1 MRMSV
6 ARTGALL
13 LTVLLLTGC
22 SSVTTRGGPTW
33 DAGTV
38 GVSGTEAGVGGHAE
52 LLGFRGPASK
62 GFGLGPALGLAGY
75 SSSGDADPI
84 AFTTIEGRWR
94 GEFGAEDGR
103 GATWELGS
111 GIGGAW
117 TPTLNR
123 AVVPLQAGVG
133 WQLRAGGTH
142 LSVGLRERILAMV
155 GSGSP
160 PTDVLSSLQLV
171 LGLGFGASP

>member
-1 MRMSV
+1 MTSAGV
-6 ARTGALL
+6 RTGALL
-13 LTVLLLTGC
+13 LTVLLLAGC
-22 SSVTTRGGPTW
+22 SSVATRAGPTW

-38 GVSGTEAGVGGHAE
+38 GVSGAESGVGGHTE
-52 LLGFRGPASK
+52 VVGYRGPAST

-94 GEFGAEDGR
+94 GEFGREDGR
-103 GATWELGS
+103 GAMWELGS

-117 TPTLNR
+117 TPTLSR
-123 AVVPLQAGVG
+123 AVVPLHAGVG
-133 WQLRAGGTH
+133 WQLRAGGAH
-142 LSVGLRERILAMV
+142 LSVELRERVLAMV

-171 LGLGFGASP
+171 LGLGLGSSR

>member
-1 MRMSV
+1 MR
-6 ARTGALL
+6 RPGALL
-13 LTVLLLTGC
+13 LTAVLLAGC
-22 SSVTTRGGPTW
+22 GSVATRAGPTW

-38 GVSGTEAGVGGHAE
+38 GVGGVESGVGGHAE
-52 LLGFRGPASK
+52 LVGYRGPASR

-84 AFTTIEGRWR
+84 AFTTFEGRWR
-94 GEFGAEDGR
+94 GEFGREDGR

-123 AVVPLQAGVG
+123 AVVPLHAGVG

-142 LSVGLRERILAMV
+142 LSVELRERVLAMV